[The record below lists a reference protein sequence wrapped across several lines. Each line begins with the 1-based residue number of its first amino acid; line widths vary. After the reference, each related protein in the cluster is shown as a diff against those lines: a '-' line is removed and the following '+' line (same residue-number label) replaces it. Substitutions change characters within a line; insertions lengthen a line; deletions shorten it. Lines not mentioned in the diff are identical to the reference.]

1 MLKNNKETTSKCLIL
16 TEKKVALLES
26 RVKQVEA
33 QLIALKEVA
42 KKLK

>member
-1 MLKNNKETTSKCLIL
+1 MLKNKKATNSKCLIL

-26 RVKQVEA
+26 RVKRAEA